1 VLLERDLRDPIPSV
15 SAAASVEIGQCALDP
30 DTYLAIRPEA
40 DPESVRLALDAA
52 QWGFGAWLDGRL
64 VHLSFAASAPAP
76 WLESL
81 GGPFPVGEEEVVVF
95 ETHTAPDV
103 RGKGVSTAVRSEI
116 LRFFQGAGY
125 RRMLGFTL
133 PHNTASLRSL
143 DKAGYRPI
151 GAIGWAR
158 IGGWWLNFVRTQP
171 GAFPPAGRSS
181 HLAGL
186 RLYRHG

>member
-1 VLLERDLRDPIPSV
+1 MLLERDLRVPV
-15 SAAASVEIGQCALDP
+15 ARASAAASVEIGQCALDP

-40 DPESVRLALDAA
+40 DAESVRLALDAA

-64 VHLSFAASAPAP
+64 VHVSFVASAPAP
-76 WLESL
+76 WLLSL
-81 GGPFPVGEEEVVVF
+81 GGPCPVGDDEVVVF

-103 RGKGVSTAVRSEI
+103 RGRGVSTAVTAEI

-133 PHNTASLRSL
+133 PHNAASLRSL

-151 GAIGWAR
+151 GVIGWAR
-158 IGGWWLNFVRTQP
+158 VGGWWVNFVRTQP
-171 GAFPPAGRSS
+171 GASPPAGRSG
-181 HLAGL
+181 HLGGL
-186 RLYRHG
+186 RLYRQG